1 MHKSRWKCA
10 AATIVLLAAYGET
23 RAAPTAVASVP
34 EETAKRSAAY
44 PAAFENQTRA
54 PKPATPTPFA
64 VETVATGLQWPWSIK
79 ILPDGR
85 MLVTEKFGRLRIVK
99 ADGTIAAPIPGVPAV
114 DPADAKVK
122 GGLLDVALAPD
133 FPRTRRIYLSYSE
146 PRQGGSGTAVAT
158 GVLARDYQKLEGLQ
172 VIWRMAETSPSHQ
185 HYGSRLA
192 FDKEGHLFIT
202 TGERAPDGG
211 EFGREA
217 VLEARMQAQDMMK
230 DAGKVLRIN
239 ADGSIPSDN
248 PFRGRKDARADIWS
262 AGHRNIL
269 AAAVNP
275 ATDELWTTEHG
286 PLGGDELNQP
296 QAGKNYGWPVIS
308 YGLEYDGTPV
318 GKGITAQEG
327 MEQPVYFWDP
337 NVAPGGMIFYTGA
350 LFPAWRGDILI
361 AGLNSMRLSRLV
373 IDGHRV
379 VSEEWIPIGTR
390 VRDVVQDNEG
400 ALYLLTDE
408 EAGKILRIVPK

>member
-1 MHKSRWKCA
+1 
-10 AATIVLLAAYGET
+10 
-23 RAAPTAVASVP
+23 
-34 EETAKRSAAY
+34 
-44 PAAFENQTRA
+44 
-54 PKPATPTPFA
+54 
-64 VETVATGLQWPWSIK
+64 
-79 ILPDGR
+79 
-85 MLVTEKFGRLRIVK
+85 
-99 ADGTIAAPIPGVPAV
+99 
-114 DPADAKVK
+114 
-122 GGLLDVALAPD
+122 
-133 FPRTRRIYLSYSE
+133 
-146 PRQGGSGTAVAT
+146 
-158 GVLARDYQKLEGLQ
+158 
-172 VIWRMAETSPSHQ
+172 
-185 HYGSRLA
+185 
-192 FDKEGHLFIT
+192 
-202 TGERAPDGG
+202 
-211 EFGREA
+211 
-217 VLEARMQAQDMMK
+217 
-230 DAGKVLRIN
+230 
-239 ADGSIPSDN
+239 
-248 PFRGRKDARADIWS
+248 
-262 AGHRNIL
+262 
-269 AAAVNP
+269 VNP

-390 VRDVVQDNEG
+390 VRDVVQGNEG